1 MTLYPEAGHRW
12 TLGGTNP
19 DETDFDLGDW
29 AWPIAR
35 RSDIGDFDINH
46 VTDLA
51 RTTSLTPCP
60 AGREPNEGNLWLMGC
75 GGAETATVAD
85 R

>member
-1 MTLYPEAGHRW
+1 M
-12 TLGGTNP
+12 GGTNP

-35 RSDIGDFDINH
+35 QSDIGDFDINH

-51 RTTSLTPCP
+51 RTTSLTSCP
-60 AGREPNEGNLWLMGC
+60 AGREPNEGNLWLMGY
-75 GGAETATVAD
+75 GGAETATVAG